1 MSKSILTLGKLT
13 LMIALVVSTTA
24 CETMNENRTSTGAV
38 AGAAIGGGAG
48 ALIDKDNPY
57 RGALIGVAAGALVG
71 AGIGKVLQKQKQ
83 AFDRIEGLESREQTV
98 ILQQPPTYENG
109 VPVAPRPSQQQEA
122 LLVRVPNEIL
132 FEVGSSSLSPHGSA
146 KLREV
151 ASILRE
157 YPDSDVYIRGFT
169 SSEGTDQ
176 GNYDLSQRRA
186 QVVKNEIIA
195 AGVDGSRLFAQGMG
209 SSNPIATNDTEAG
222 RMLNRRVE
230 LHIVPR
236 I

>member
-1 MSKSILTLGKLT
+1 MSKSIVVLGKLT
-13 LMIALVVSTTA
+13 LMIALVLSTTA
-24 CETMNENRTSTGAV
+24 CEPMNENRTSTGAV

-71 AGIGKVLQKQKQ
+71 AGVGHVLQKQKQ
-83 AFDRIEGLESREQTV
+83 AFDRIEGLEAREQTV

-109 VPVAPRPSQQQEA
+109 APVAPRPSKQQEA

-132 FEVGSSSLSPHGSA
+132 FEVGSSTLSPHGSA
-146 KLREV
+146 KLQEM
-151 ASILRE
+151 AAILRE
-157 YPDSDVYIRGFT
+157 YPDSDVYIRGYT

-176 GNYDLSQRRA
+176 GNFDLSQRRA
-186 QVVKNEIIA
+186 QIVKNEIIA
-195 AGVDGSRLFAQGMG
+195 SGVSSTRLFAQGMG

-236 I
+236 A